1 MTVRES
7 VLRAAAVAL
16 LDQPRASMEDLATRA
31 GISRATLHRIV
42 PSREALIDELGSHAI
57 GWGRSA
63 LDAALLE
70 EGGADAALGRAIHQ
84 LTRDAQLYWFLCTVP
99 DSDIRS
105 AWATHR
111 QRLVR
116 LFRRGQEEDVF
127 RVDLPAEW
135 LAEALNAL
143 LCSAAKSVHEGRLAP
158 NDTEA
163 MVVGLVRGGMLRASS
178 VEKRLAAHRVRP
190 RQSAKRAR

>member
-1 MTVRES
+1 MTLREN
-7 VLRAAAVAL
+7 VLKAAAVAL
-16 LDQPRASMEDLATRA
+16 LDQPRASMEELATRA

-42 PSREALIDELGSHAI
+42 PSREALVDEIGSRAI
-57 GWGRSA
+57 EWARSA
-63 LDAALLE
+63 LDAASLE
-70 EGGADAALGRAIHQ
+70 DGGADAALGRVIHH
-84 LTRDAQLYWFLCTVP
+84 LTRDAELYWFLCTVP
-99 DSDIRS
+99 DADIKS

-116 LFRRGQEEDVF
+116 LFRRGQEEGLF
-127 RVDLPAEW
+127 RVDLSAEW

-163 MVVGLVRGGMLRASS
+163 MVVGLARGGVMRASPLK
-178 VEKRLAAHRVRP
+178 KRVTAGRVRP
-190 RQSAKRAR
+190 